1 MKHLIIFLNYCRS
14 RLENPVYRQF
24 SKCPADRRDVT
35 LLFLPRPLEER
46 ELLHEVA
53 DLRRKEKGTLS
64 DVTFHICANFDRER
78 DGESLATI
86 VRMIRRLFVAD
97 AQHCYRC
104 LAYAFLP
111 DVGQCPESQT
121 KTVWNNLV
129 VTNNA
134 AAEYVDFRLIDRVYL
149 YHDASQCALAE
160 FLHETICAG
169 IDIGQEEPI
178 TAPTRSDWPPI
189 FATFSTAGVTYPEA
203 EVRDYLRK
211 LYVAALLRCSLPE
224 ANPTSIETCND
235 EARRI
240 LSYIPIQN
248 ARLCL
253 QEEMFLNMADAPS
266 PQWKPVEEFWR
277 ECTASQS
284 QGMND
289 IPHRDWPMKIR
300 ERVEA
305 TYQTRFRDVGV
316 ESFFASQAKKTSTYV
331 EILQAIIGQEFLRMA
346 QSHPY
351 SPETQKTIVRAIVNL
366 LQQKVLELQSLA
378 DERTTSLA
386 VTETTLANI
395 SSRWSSMKFF
405 ARIMK
410 RDDAI
415 LTEFTQQL
423 AVLYTRRTQL
433 QGFQFAVK
441 LLNEL
446 IPSVQALQ
454 DRIETARKV
463 LDEALA
469 IATREADDASP
480 SATLGNF
487 SQQQV
492 EIAANELPRDT
503 EHFLSHYQQLMPFFV
518 GRQAVANGEDLI
530 ARIVTQQGND
540 IDQYLK
546 LRVANGTLP
555 PVIDQIIT
563 HRMDTVYAD
572 RGGLAGFIGQL
583 KQLTELTLRLK
594 DKNSVADNYVL
605 VTPAETDDTTLTHI
619 ITDDVSHIQLL
630 HLQHGVRLT
639 DLDGFSGQRMV
650 IEPTIF

>member
-1 MKHLIIFLNYCRS
+1 MKHLIIFLNFCRS

-46 ELLHEVA
+46 ELVHEVT
-53 DLRRKEKGTLS
+53 DLRRKEKGALS
-64 DVTFHICANFDRER
+64 DVTFHICADFSRDR
-78 DGESLATI
+78 DGESLAYT

-97 AQHCYRC
+97 AQHRYRC
-104 LAYAFLP
+104 LAYALMP
-111 DVGQCPESQT
+111 DIGQCPEPQV

-134 AAEYVDFRLIDRVYL
+134 AAEYNDFRLIDRVYL
-149 YHDASQCALAE
+149 YHDASQCSLAE
-160 FLHETICAG
+160 FLHETICAR
-169 IDIGQEEPI
+169 IDIGQEEESP
-178 TAPTRSDWPPI
+178 AGHSEWPPI
-189 FATFSTAGVTYPEA
+189 FAAFSTAGVTYPEA

-211 LYVAALLRCSLPE
+211 LYIVALLRCSLPE

-240 LSYIPIQN
+240 LSFIPIQN

-253 QEEMFLNMADAPS
+253 QEEAFLNTANAPAT
-266 PQWKPVEEFWR
+266 QWKPVEAFWR

-300 ERVEA
+300 QRIEGI
-305 TYQTRFRDVGV
+305 YQTRFRDVGV
-316 ESFFASQAKKTSTYV
+316 EAFFSSQARKTSTYA
-331 EILQAIIGQEFLRMA
+331 EILQAIIGQEFLRTT

-351 SPETQKTIVRAIVNL
+351 SPEAQKTIIRAIVNL

-378 DERTTSLA
+378 DERNTSLA
-386 VTETTLANI
+386 VTETTLADI
-395 SSRWSSMKFF
+395 ASRWNSMKFF

-415 LTEFTQQL
+415 LDEFTRQL
-423 AVLYTRRTQL
+423 AVLYTQRTQQ
-433 QGFQFAVK
+433 QGFLFAIK

-454 DRIETARKV
+454 DGIETARKV
-463 LDEALA
+463 LDEAIS
-469 IATREADDASP
+469 IAERDAAEASP
-480 SATLGNF
+480 SAILGNF

-503 EHFLSHYQQLMPFFV
+503 DHFLSHYQQLMPLFA
-518 GRQAVANGEDLI
+518 GRQAVANGEELI
-530 ARIVTQQGND
+530 ARIITQYGD
-540 IDQYLK
+540 EIDLYLK
-546 LRVANGTLP
+546 SRVTNGTLP
-555 PVIDQIIT
+555 PVIGQIIT
-563 HRMDTVYAD
+563 QRMSAVYAE

-583 KQLTELTLRLK
+583 KEHTSLSLRLK

-639 DLDGFSGQRMV
+639 DLYGFSGQRMV